1 LDELSPFDIY
11 NSLRFIFHV
20 LYFIDTQEPY
30 PYTSTAKYKK
40 GDKIMITLIA
50 TLKVKEG
57 KIQEAINALKEI
69 VPKIKASEPGCLEYI
84 PHTVRGDE
92 NTIIIYEKYSD
103 KDALKLHS
111 ANLMKNME
119 KLFPLLEPGMDV
131 KTCYEIIQ

>member
-1 LDELSPFDIY
+1 
-11 NSLRFIFHV
+11 
-20 LYFIDTQEPY
+20 
-30 PYTSTAKYKK
+30 
-40 GDKIMITLIA
+40 MITLIA
-50 TLKVKEG
+50 TLKIKEG
-57 KIQEAINALKEI
+57 KMEEAVNVLKEV

-111 ANLMKNME
+111 ANLMKSLE

-131 KTCYEIIQ
+131 KTCYEIIL

>member
-1 LDELSPFDIY
+1 
-11 NSLRFIFHV
+11 
-20 LYFIDTQEPY
+20 
-30 PYTSTAKYKK
+30 
-40 GDKIMITLIA
+40 MITLIA
-50 TLKVKEG
+50 TLKIKEG
-57 KIQEAINALKEI
+57 KVEEAVNVLKEV

-111 ANLMKNME
+111 ANLMKSLE

>member
-1 LDELSPFDIY
+1 
-11 NSLRFIFHV
+11 
-20 LYFIDTQEPY
+20 
-30 PYTSTAKYKK
+30 
-40 GDKIMITLIA
+40 MITLIA
-50 TLKVKEG
+50 TLKIKEG
-57 KIQEAINALKEI
+57 KVEEAVNVLKEV

-111 ANLMKNME
+111 ANLMKSLE

-131 KTCYEIIQ
+131 KTCYEIIL

>member
-1 LDELSPFDIY
+1 
-11 NSLRFIFHV
+11 
-20 LYFIDTQEPY
+20 
-30 PYTSTAKYKK
+30 
-40 GDKIMITLIA
+40 MITLIA

-69 VPKIKASEPGCLEYI
+69 VPKITASEPGCLEYI

-92 NTIIIYEKYSD
+92 KTIIFYEKYSD

-131 KTCYEIIQ
+131 KTCYEIIK

>member
-1 LDELSPFDIY
+1 
-11 NSLRFIFHV
+11 
-20 LYFIDTQEPY
+20 
-30 PYTSTAKYKK
+30 
-40 GDKIMITLIA
+40 MITLIA

-84 PHTVRGDE
+84 PHTIRGDE
-92 NTIIIYEKYSD
+92 NAIIIYEKYSD

-111 ANLMKNME
+111 ANLMINME

>member
-1 LDELSPFDIY
+1 
-11 NSLRFIFHV
+11 
-20 LYFIDTQEPY
+20 
-30 PYTSTAKYKK
+30 
-40 GDKIMITLIA
+40 MITLIA
-50 TLKVKEG
+50 TLKIKEG
-57 KIQEAINALKEI
+57 KKEEAVNVLKEV

-111 ANLMKNME
+111 ANLMKSLE

-131 KTCYEIIQ
+131 KTCYEIIL